1 MPQLQQINGDLPG
14 LSNYYFPG
22 AAAAVALEQ
31 ALFVAPFRCQ
41 IQAVSLISTATI
53 TGTVTNFFTLNVRN
67 RGAAGAGAAV
77 PASLAF
83 STAPIV
89 ATAQIP
95 LTITA
100 SATAAD
106 LVFAAGDVCTA
117 EKAVTGTG
125 LLMPP
130 GMIVVRLRAF

>member
-1 MPQLQQINGDLPG
+1 MILQELSGDLPAIG
-14 LSNYYFPG
+14 SYYFAG

-41 IQAVSLISTATI
+41 IQAVQLVSAATV
-53 TGTVTNFFTLNVRN
+53 TGQATNFFTLNIRN
-67 RGAAGAGAAV
+67 RTAAGAGTAV

-100 SATAAD
+100 SATASD
-106 LVFAAGDVCTA
+106 LVLAAGDVVTA

-125 LLMPP
+125 LLMP
-130 GMIVVRLRAF
+130 GGIIVVRLRAY